1 VYLNNLHLQLYLLK
15 ILEMIITAL
24 SALAINKNDGNN
36 NDYYD
41 DDNDVE
47 SRTVSYTIQNIKAV
61 FNPLKISHCTKHYTR
76 CYFNVRSKADIS

>member
-1 VYLNNLHLQLYLLK
+1 
-15 ILEMIITAL
+15 MIITAL
-24 SALAINKNDGNN
+24 SALAINKNEGNN

-61 FNPLKISHCTKHYTR
+61 FNPLKKSHCTKYYTR